1 MILFSAAPP
10 SPSFS
15 APPLRIPVAQSP
27 PLGLGKRP
35 LPLFIY
41 MPRTPNA
48 PSGMERSRRQNNRRA
63 QTPPPQTSDLTVTH
77 TSTRSLPAFSQGMA
91 VMQNQG
97 AAGTPHPLFPGFPSR
112 SPSLQTLPLED
123 SRCHSLGSSAVA
135 SVLAPCLQRS
145 TPCQLLPCGTQISKM
160 HGASSSKLFW
170 VPSSSPTALKMSQHR
185 SLAQH
190 RRPFPSWP
198 SWFSP
203 SPSHTPTSCLHGARS
218 SFWNVSGHKIVPLN
232 IILSP

>member
-1 MILFSAAPP
+1 
-10 SPSFS
+10 
-15 APPLRIPVAQSP
+15 
-27 PLGLGKRP
+27 
-35 LPLFIY
+35 
-41 MPRTPNA
+41 
-48 PSGMERSRRQNNRRA
+48 
-63 QTPPPQTSDLTVTH
+63 
-77 TSTRSLPAFSQGMA
+77 
-91 VMQNQG
+91 MQNQG
-97 AAGTPHPLFPGFPSR
+97 AAGTLHPLFPGFPSR

-190 RRPFPSWP
+190 RRHFPSWP
-198 SWFSP
+198 SWSSP
-203 SPSHTPTSCLHGARS
+203 SPSHTPTSCLHGARG

-232 IILSP
+232 IILSPQNPLFCFPSLLKSAFMTCQPQVVSGINMYLVMGGGRLV